1 MRAEPGDAPSI
12 LDVLAWPPRCWC
24 CNRTFGED
32 GVRQLPAYRHWLANR
47 TGGGTSSFGICEE
60 CAEKRHACRRCGRLP
75 GIETR
80 DSWLLWTQSLRRGD
94 EERLRAAGLD
104 RLADDCEYCVVRGS
118 LKRHDLFDSPLS
130 KRVAFG
136 LAVIVA
142 RHWGNPYYVSR
153 KGTPVPEDEAEQ
165 VAQLAALVCESLD
178 LRPGMLGKVIDEE
191 ALDPSFRRALGM
203 YAQGFQGREY
213 RMPPRLKD
221 WVRRRNANELPRQR
235 SNRPVW
241 RHADSLIA
249 LILVYIAN
257 LAWVRDSGMK
267 PTRNRETDPR
277 KASCICDA
285 VRIGLREAW
294 EEDGAEAERSPKYTA
309 IAKIWDKDTTEVQAE
324 TKPGD
329 AEDGRTASDLAR
341 HRFDVLEAAR
351 ELGDVLE
358 ACRRGGMDLSS
369 FDRWR
374 QRYETHGI
382 AGLEDRAP
390 IGGSHPQTTPP
401 ETVERIAALALKHP
415 ARGCD
420 WLEAALTREGRPVSS
435 VTIQKVLYN
444 LGRGN
449 RRDRWLALE
458 RAHVESI
465 RELSAEQVA
474 FVEKLNPCFRERH
487 AESAAPGEILCA
499 STLSLGRFEGMGR
512 VWLHMVVDTWSAY
525 AFGLLHASR
534 GAGAAVAVLRDEVL
548 PFYGGFGLP
557 VRAILTDNRPE
568 FCGAERH
575 PYETFL
581 DLNGIE
587 HRRTEAGSARHHG
600 FMERFKET
608 VHREFGR
615 TGTGAEH
622 RASMEVLRA
631 GFEAWLFRYNMERSH
646 PGYPNYG
653 RPPIE
658 SVEYL

>member
-1 MRAEPGDAPSI
+1 MSAVPGDSSSI
-12 LDVLAWPPRCWC
+12 LDVLASRRCWWC
-24 CNRTFGED
+24 KRTFGED
-32 GVRQLPAYRHWLANR
+32 GVRQLPANRKWLVHQTHEYA
-47 TGGGTSSFGICEE
+47 SVFGICEE
-60 CAEKRHACRRCGRLP
+60 CAEKRHACRRCGRVP
-75 GIETR
+75 GIETG
-80 DSWLLWTQSLRRGD
+80 DSWLLCAQSLRRGD

-104 RLADDCEYCVVRGS
+104 RLADYCEPCVVRGS
-118 LKRHDLFDSPLS
+118 LMRHDLFESRFS
-130 KRVAFG
+130 KKVAFG

-142 RHWGNPYYVSR
+142 RHWGNSYYVSR
-153 KGTPVPEDEAEQ
+153 KGTPVPEDEAEP
-165 VAQLAALVCESLD
+165 VVQLAALICESLN
-178 LRPGMLGKVIDEE
+178 LRPEMLGEVIDEE
-191 ALDPSFRRALGM
+191 ARDPSFRRALGM

-213 RMPPRLKD
+213 RMPPRLKN
-221 WVRRRNANELPRQR
+221 WVRRRKANELPRQR
-235 SNRPVW
+235 CNRPVW
-241 RHADSLIA
+241 GHADFLIA

-267 PTRNRETDPR
+267 PTRNRETDPDE
-277 KASCICDA
+277 AFCICDA

-294 EEDGAEAERSPKYTA
+294 KEDGAAAGRSPKYTA
-309 IAKIWDKDTTEVQAE
+309 IEKIWDEDTTEVQVE

-329 AEDGRTASDLAR
+329 AEDGQTASDLAR

-351 ELGDVLE
+351 ELGNEAE

-390 IGGSHPQTTPP
+390 IRRIHPQTTSPGT
-401 ETVERIAALALKHP
+401 EERIAALALKHP

-420 WLEAALTREGRPVSS
+420 WLEAALTQEGRPVSS
-435 VTIQKVLYN
+435 VTIQKVLNN

-458 RAHVESI
+458 RAHFEGML
-465 RELSAEQVA
+465 ELSADQVA

-487 AESAAPGEILCA
+487 AKSAAPGEILCA
-499 STLSLGRFEGMGR
+499 STLSLGRFDGMGR

-534 GAGAAVAVLRDEVL
+534 GAAAAVAVLHDEVL
-548 PFYGGFGLP
+548 PFYGGFRLP
-557 VRAILTDNRPE
+557 VRAILTGNGPE

-575 PYETFL
+575 FYETFL

-608 VHREFGR
+608 VRREFVR
-615 TGTGAEH
+615 TGTGGEH
-622 RASMEVLRA
+622 RASMEALRA
-631 GFEAWLFRYNMERSH
+631 GFEDWLFRYNMERPH

-653 RPPIE
+653 QPPIE
-658 SVEYL
+658 SVEYE